1 LSEYAKLNKPA
12 EILGIIVR
20 QSISNTIVSYVGI
33 SLGFVLTILLYPHIL
48 APEEYGLTRVL
59 ISASYMCSQFAH
71 LGFQHLV
78 IRYYPFFKKAD
89 PGRHGLLFWAF
100 TIPFAGFLIFIA
112 IYLLAGDLII
122 AYYMDQSPLFV
133 EYFLWVIPLTLF
145 ILYFEVL
152 NSYLRS
158 LRDSVTGSL
167 VNEVLQR
174 ILVIAL
180 LAVYF
185 YNLIS
190 FGWFIALFV
199 MSYMFQPILVAIS
212 IHRKNEFQIFPN
224 FKIIRRKLVY
234 GMARFSLYS
243 LLGGLTTII
252 VWNVDVIMLGS
263 MAGLGQTAIYAIAF
277 YIASVVNIPQR
288 SVEKIAGPLLS
299 DFIKNKN
306 WHEVGSVYSK
316 TSLNQLL
323 AGLLIFGLI
332 WLHLDE
338 LFLLLPDIYAAGKW
352 VVFIIAIGKLFEAI
366 TGPNTLILLNSQHY
380 RVSFFANIFLVFV
393 TISANYLLIP
403 LYGINGA
410 AFASALALI
419 LFNLVKLIYIYYWMN
434 LQPLSF
440 PMISIVAFGS
450 ISIYIC
456 HTMIDFSS
464 IWLNMPVKTIV
475 FLVMFLAPLLYLNVS
490 PDLNNLLRTIQKQMF
505 S

>member
-1 LSEYAKLNKPA
+1 M
-12 EILGIIVR
+12 GIIVR
-20 QSISNTIVSYVGI
+20 QSISNTVVSYVGI

-78 IRYYPFFKKAD
+78 IRYYPFFRNAAPD
-89 PGRHGLLFWAF
+89 GHGLLFWVI
-100 TIPFAGFLIFIA
+100 TIPFVGFLIFTLLF
-112 IYLLAGDLII
+112 LLAGDLII
-122 AYYMDQSPLFV
+122 GYYSDQSPLFV

-145 ILYFEVL
+145 ILYFEIL

-167 VNEVLQR
+167 VNEVVQR
-174 ILVIAL
+174 IITIAL
-180 LAVYF
+180 LVIYF
-185 YNLIS
+185 FDWIS
-190 FGWFIALFV
+190 FSLFISLFV
-199 MSYMFQPILVAIS
+199 MSYMIQPVLVAIS
-212 IHRKNEFQIFPN
+212 IYRKKEFQIIPN
-224 FKIIRRKLVY
+224 FSIIRKKLVY

-306 WHEVGSVYSK
+306 WDEVGSVYSK
-316 TSLNQLL
+316 TSLNQLM

-332 WLHLDE
+332 WIHLDE
-338 LFLLLPDIYAAGKW
+338 LFLLLPDIYTAGKW
-352 VVFIIAIGKLFEAI
+352 VVFIVAAGKLFEAL

-393 TISANYLLIP
+393 TISANYVLIP

-419 LFNLVKLIYIYYWMN
+419 LFNLVKLAYIYYWMN
-434 LQPLSF
+434 LQPLSY
-440 PMISIVAFGS
+440 PMIWIVAFGS
-450 ISIYIC
+450 ISIYISYM
-456 HTMIDFSS
+456 MIDFSS
-464 IWLNMPVKTIV
+464 IWLNMPVKTIM
-475 FLVMFLAPLLYLNVS
+475 FLVMFLLPLLYLNVS
-490 PDLNNLLRTIQKQMF
+490 PDLNNILRTIFKKLTR
-505 S
+505 

>member
-1 LSEYAKLNKPA
+1 M
-12 EILGIIVR
+12 GIIVR
-20 QSISNTIVSYVGI
+20 QSISNAIVSYVGI

-48 APEEYGLTRVL
+48 SPEEYGLTRVL

-89 PGRHGLLFWAF
+89 PHQHGLLFWVMI
-100 TIPFAGFLIFIA
+100 IPFIGFLIFSQ
-112 IYLLAGDLII
+112 IYLLADGLII
-122 AYYMDQSPLFV
+122 AYYSDQSPLFV
-133 EYFLWVIPLTLF
+133 ENFLWVIPLTLF

-167 VNEVLQR
+167 VNEVVQR
-174 ILVIAL
+174 ILVIVL
-180 LAVYF
+180 LAAYF
-185 YNLIS
+185 FDWIPFS
-190 FGWFIALFV
+190 WFISLFV
-199 MSYMFQPILVAIS
+199 MSYLFQPLLVILS
-212 IHRKNEFQIFPN
+212 IYLKNEFKITPN
-224 FKIIRRKLVY
+224 FSIIRRKLVL

-263 MAGLGQTAIYAIAF
+263 MAGLEQTAIYAIAF

-288 SVEKIAGPLLS
+288 SIEKIAGPLLS
-299 DFIKNKN
+299 DFIKNKS
-306 WHEVGSVYSK
+306 WSEVGTVYSK

-332 WLHLDE
+332 WLHLDD

-352 VVFIIAIGKLFEAI
+352 VVFIIATGKLFEAL

-393 TISANYLLIP
+393 AITANYLLIP
-403 LYGINGA
+403 IYGINGA

-419 LFNLVKLIYIYYWMN
+419 LFNLVKLIYIYYWMD
-434 LQPLSF
+434 LQPLSY

-456 HTMIDFSS
+456 YMMIDLSS
-464 IWLNMPVKTIV
+464 IWLNIPVKTIV
-475 FLVMFLAPLLYLNVS
+475 FLVMFLVPLLYLNVS
-490 PDLNNLLRTIQKQMF
+490 PDLNNLLRTIQKRIF
-505 S
+505 K

>member
-1 LSEYAKLNKPA
+1 M
-12 EILGIIVR
+12 
-20 QSISNTIVSYVGI
+20 SYVGI

-78 IRYYPFFKKAD
+78 IRYYPFFRNAAPD
-89 PGRHGLLFWAF
+89 GHGLLFWVI
-100 TIPFAGFLIFIA
+100 TIPFVGFLIFTLLF
-112 IYLLAGDLII
+112 LLAGDLII
-122 AYYMDQSPLFV
+122 GYYSDQSPLFV

-145 ILYFEVL
+145 ILYFEIL

-167 VNEVLQR
+167 VNEVVQR
-174 ILVIAL
+174 IITIAL
-180 LAVYF
+180 LVIYF
-185 YNLIS
+185 FDWIS
-190 FGWFIALFV
+190 FSLFISLFV
-199 MSYMFQPILVAIS
+199 MSYMIQPVLVAIS
-212 IHRKNEFQIFPN
+212 IYRKKEFQIIPN
-224 FKIIRRKLVY
+224 FSIIRKKLVY

-306 WHEVGSVYSK
+306 WDEVGSVYSK
-316 TSLNQLL
+316 TSLNQLM

-332 WLHLDE
+332 WIHLDE
-338 LFLLLPDIYAAGKW
+338 LFLLLPDIYTAGKW
-352 VVFIIAIGKLFEAI
+352 VVFIVAAGKLFEAL

-393 TISANYLLIP
+393 TISANYVLIP

-419 LFNLVKLIYIYYWMN
+419 LFNLVKLAYIYYWMN
-434 LQPLSF
+434 LQPLSY
-440 PMISIVAFGS
+440 PMIWIVAFGS
-450 ISIYIC
+450 ISIYISYM
-456 HTMIDFSS
+456 MIDFSS
-464 IWLNMPVKTIV
+464 IWLNMPVKTIM
-475 FLVMFLAPLLYLNVS
+475 FLVMFLLPLLYLNVS
-490 PDLNNLLRTIQKQMF
+490 PDLNNILRTIFKKLTR
-505 S
+505 

>member
-1 LSEYAKLNKPA
+1 M
-12 EILGIIVR
+12 GIIVR
-20 QSISNTIVSYVGI
+20 QSISNTVVSYLGI

-78 IRYYPFFKKAD
+78 IRYYPFFRNAAPD
-89 PGRHGLLFWAF
+89 GHGLLFWVI
-100 TIPFAGFLIFIA
+100 TIPFVGFLIFTLLF
-112 IYLLAGDLII
+112 LLAGDLII
-122 AYYMDQSPLFV
+122 GYYSDQSPLFV

-145 ILYFEVL
+145 ILYFEIL

-167 VNEVLQR
+167 VNEVVQR
-174 ILVIAL
+174 IITIAL
-180 LAVYF
+180 LVIYF
-185 YNLIS
+185 FDWIS
-190 FGWFIALFV
+190 FSLFISLFV
-199 MSYMFQPILVAIS
+199 MSYMIQPVLVAIS
-212 IHRKNEFQIFPN
+212 IYRKKEFQIIPN
-224 FKIIRRKLVY
+224 FSIIRKKLVY

-306 WHEVGSVYSK
+306 WDEVGSVYSK
-316 TSLNQLL
+316 TSLNQLM

-332 WLHLDE
+332 WIHLDE
-338 LFLLLPDIYAAGKW
+338 LFLLLPDIYTAGKW
-352 VVFIIAIGKLFEAI
+352 VVFIVAAGKLFEAL

-393 TISANYLLIP
+393 TISANYVLIP

-419 LFNLVKLIYIYYWMN
+419 LFNLVKLAYIYYWMN
-434 LQPLSF
+434 LQPLSY
-440 PMISIVAFGS
+440 PMIWIVAFGS
-450 ISIYIC
+450 ISIYISYM
-456 HTMIDFSS
+456 MIDFSS
-464 IWLNMPVKTIV
+464 IWLNMPVKTIM
-475 FLVMFLAPLLYLNVS
+475 FLVMFLLPLLYLNVS
-490 PDLNNLLRTIQKQMF
+490 PDLNNILRTIFKKLTR
-505 S
+505 